1 MQNLLYKYNLVQ
13 SDYSV
18 NIKSKRMSFGL
29 TQVKSLYL
37 DIKILFYEDYYVFQS
52 EIIPIHILFNMWKPY
67 KKKRWVVQVFSQEF
81 TQIKYK

>member
-18 NIKSKRMSFGL
+18 YIKSKRMSFGL
-29 TQVKSLYL
+29 TQVKSLYP
-37 DIKILFYEDYYVFQS
+37 DIKIFFYKDYYVFQS
-52 EIIPIHILFNMWKPY
+52 KIISIHTLFNMCKPY
-67 KKKRWVVQVFSQEF
+67 KKCWVVQVFSQEF